1 MNMYKAKNKKEKHL
15 YSVKGWKREHIN
27 SQGIDVGGEHMYSQG
42 VRVYLCVVMVRGTN
56 AC

>member
-15 YSVKGWKREHIN
+15 HSVKGWKREHIN

-42 VRVYLCVVMVRGTN
+42 VRVYLCVFMVRGTN